1 MIRES
6 FRNMSQTTSIRD
18 QGRPV
23 VPSQSALR
31 PLGLY
36 DVTITDG
43 FWADKQ
49 KINGEASI
57 EHCEAWI
64 EKIGWIGNFDAAIA
78 GTLPE
83 AHTGRSFADSDVYKL
98 IEAMAWEIARTNNTA
113 MERRL
118 NALVERIA
126 PVQEPDGYLNTF
138 FGRPGQQPRYSDLE
152 WGHELYCYG
161 HLIQA
166 AIARGRTRGEDL
178 LVAIARRAADHVCE
192 VFGPDGLN
200 GICGHPEIE
209 VALAEFAR
217 YTGDRKYLDQA
228 ALFIERRG
236 HGLLGEIE
244 HGASYFQDD
253 IPVRETTVMSGHS
266 VRALYLASA
275 AIDVAV
281 DTDDAELL
289 SALITQTANTV
300 ARRTYI
306 TGGMGARHSGESF
319 GLDFELP
326 SDRAYSETCAGVGSV
341 MVNYRLL
348 LATGDPQYA
357 DLIERTL
364 FNVVAASPA
373 ADGRA
378 FFYTN
383 TLHQRE
389 HGVAPLQD
397 KASPRAASSQRAPW
411 FEVSCCPTNVARTI
425 SSLGAYVAT
434 TDGSGVQ
441 IHQYTSS
448 RIRTQLDSGA
458 PIELLIS
465 TDYPASGSIRIE
477 VLESPDSEWTLA
489 LRVPSWNDSAVLT
502 VDNVSAPVAAGV
514 AKVSK
519 VFAVGEVVALE
530 LSVAPRLTFPDPR
543 IDAIRNSI
551 AVEQGPLVMCLES
564 VDLAENTN
572 LDEVTILAAPP
583 TRQRDRTTISARV
596 QRDPAPAWPYSQS
609 PLVSEG
615 ASAEEIRLIPYH
627 EWANR
632 GASTMR
638 VWLPLDAPESKR

>member
-1 MIRES
+1 
-6 FRNMSQTTSIRD
+6 
-18 QGRPV
+18 
-23 VPSQSALR
+23 
-31 PLGLY
+31 
-36 DVTITDG
+36 
-43 FWADKQ
+43 
-49 KINGEASI
+49 
-57 EHCEAWI
+57 
-64 EKIGWIGNFDAAIA
+64 
-78 GTLPE
+78 
-83 AHTGRSFADSDVYKL
+83 
-98 IEAMAWEIARTNNTA
+98 MAWEIARTNNIG
-113 MERRL
+113 MDQRL
-118 NALVERIA
+118 NALVARIA
-126 PVQEPDGYLNTF
+126 PVQEADGYLNTF

-166 AIARGRTRGEDL
+166 AIARGRTSGEDL

-192 VFGPDGLN
+192 AFGPNGLN

-209 VALAEFAR
+209 VALAEFSR
-217 YTGDRKYLDQA
+217 YTGDRKYLNQA

-244 HGASYFQDD
+244 HGATYFQDE

-281 DTDDAELL
+281 DTDDEDLL
-289 SALITQTANTV
+289 RALITQTANTA

-319 GLDFELP
+319 GLDYELP

-348 LATGDPQYA
+348 LATGEAHYA
-357 DLIERTL
+357 DMIERTL

-389 HGVAPLQD
+389 PGIAPLTD

-425 SSLGAYVAT
+425 SSLGAYLAT
-434 TDGSGVQ
+434 TDGSGIQ
-441 IHQYTSS
+441 IHQYASAD
-448 RIRTQLDSGA
+448 IRAQLDSGD
-458 PIELLIS
+458 PIQLRVT
-465 TDYPASGSIRIE
+465 TDYPASGSIHVE
-477 VLESPDSEWTLA
+477 VIQSPDTEWTLT
-489 LRVPSWNDSAVLT
+489 LRVPSWDDNANLT
-502 VDNVSAPVAAGV
+502 VDGVSSRVAAG
-514 AKVSK
+514 AAHVSR
-519 VFAVGEVVALE
+519 VFTTGETVSLE
-530 LSVAPRLTFPDPR
+530 LSVAPRLTWPNPR
-543 IDAIRNSI
+543 VDAIRDSV

-572 LDEVTILAAPP
+572 LDNIRILASDP
-583 TRQRDRTTISARV
+583 THRDGLTTVTARL
-596 QRDPAPAWPYSQS
+596 RSDNTPAWPYSSRPPEPQG
-609 PLVSEG
+609 VVT
-615 ASAEEIRLIPYH
+615 EEVQLTPYH
-627 EWANR
+627 AWANR

-638 VWLPLDAPESKR
+638 VWLPLEA

>member
-1 MIRES
+1 
-6 FRNMSQTTSIRD
+6 MSNTTSVRD

-23 VPSQSALR
+23 VPARSTLR
-31 PLGLY
+31 PLGLF

-43 FWADKQ
+43 FWAEKQ
-49 KINGEASI
+49 RINGEASI

-98 IEAMAWEIARTNNTA
+98 IEAMAWEIARTNNTD

-118 NALVERIA
+118 KALVERIA
-126 PVQEPDGYLNTF
+126 PVQEADGYLNTF

-152 WGHELYCYG
+152 WGHELYCFG

-166 AIARGRTRGEDL
+166 AIARGRTHGEDL

-192 VFGPDGLN
+192 AFGPDGLN
-200 GICGHPEIE
+200 GVCGHPEIE

-217 YTGDRKYLDQA
+217 FTEDRKYLDQA

-244 HGASYFQDD
+244 HGPTYFQDD
-253 IPVRETTVMSGHS
+253 IPVRETAVMSGHS

-281 DTDDAELL
+281 DTDDGELL
-289 SALITQTANTV
+289 SALITQTANTA

-348 LATGDPQYA
+348 LATGDPRYA
-357 DLIERTL
+357 DMIERTL

-389 HGVAPLQD
+389 HGVAPLKD

-425 SSLGAYVAT
+425 SSLGAYLAT
-434 TDGSGVQ
+434 TNGSGIQ
-441 IHQYTSS
+441 IHQYASAQ
-448 RIRTQLDSGA
+448 IRSELDSGA
-458 PIELLIS
+458 SVGLRVT

-477 VLESPDSEWTLA
+477 ILETPETEWTLA
-489 LRVPSWNDSAVLT
+489 LRVPSWADDAILT
-502 VDNVSAPVAAGV
+502 VDNVSAPVAAGIANV
-514 AKVSK
+514 TR
-519 VFAVGEVVALE
+519 VFAAGDVVALE
-530 LSVAPRLTFPDPR
+530 LSVAPRLTWPDPR
-543 IDAIRNSI
+543 IDAIRDSV

-564 VDLAENTN
+564 VDLAEDTN
-572 LDEVTILAAPP
+572 LDDVRVLVDSPIHRHNRTSITA
-583 TRQRDRTTISARV
+583 RIDRDV
-596 QRDPAPAWPYSQS
+596 APAWPYSSHPPTSQS
-609 PLVSEG
+609 TVT
-615 ASAEEIRLIPYH
+615 EEVRLTPYH

-638 VWLPLDAPESKR
+638 VWLPLDGPAAQE

>member
-1 MIRES
+1 MTNIIS
-6 FRNMSQTTSIRD
+6 NRN

-23 VPSQSALR
+23 VPTRSTLR

-49 KINGEASI
+49 NVNGEASI

-98 IEAMAWEIARTNNTA
+98 IEAMAWEIARTNNTE
-113 MERRL
+113 MEQRL
-118 NALVERIA
+118 NALVARIA
-126 PVQEPDGYLNTF
+126 PVQEADGYLNTF

-166 AIARGRTRGEDL
+166 AIARGRTSGEDL

-192 VFGPDGLN
+192 AFGPDGLN

-209 VALAEFAR
+209 VALAEFSR
-217 YTGDRKYLDQA
+217 YTGDTKYLDQA

-244 HGASYFQDD
+244 HGAAYFQDD

-281 DTDDAELL
+281 DTDDEDLL
-289 SALITQTANTV
+289 RALIAQTANTA

-319 GLDFELP
+319 GLDYELP

-348 LATGDPQYA
+348 LATGEAHYA
-357 DLIERTL
+357 DMIERTL

-389 HGVAPLQD
+389 PGVAPLTD

-425 SSLGAYVAT
+425 SSLGAYLAT
-434 TDGSGVQ
+434 TDGSGIQ
-441 IHQYTSS
+441 IHQYASS
-448 RIRTQLDSGA
+448 DIRAQLDSGD
-458 PIELLIS
+458 PIQLRVS
-465 TDYPASGSIRIE
+465 TDYPASGSIHIE
-477 VLESPDSEWTLA
+477 VIESPDTEWTLT
-489 LRVPSWNDSAVLT
+489 LRVPSWDDNASLT
-502 VDNVSAPVAAGV
+502 VAGVSSSVAAG
-514 AKVSK
+514 AAHVSR
-519 VFAVGEVVALE
+519 VFAAGDTVSLE
-530 LSVAPRLTFPDPR
+530 LSVAPRLTWPNPR
-543 IDAIRNSI
+543 VDAIRDSVAI
-551 AVEQGPLVMCLES
+551 EQGPLVMCLES

-572 LDEVTILAAPP
+572 LDDVRILAADP
-583 TRQRDRTTISARV
+583 THRDGLTTVTARL
-596 QRDPAPAWPYSQS
+596 RSDNTPAWPYSSRPPEPQG
-609 PLVSEG
+609 VVT
-615 ASAEEIRLIPYH
+615 EEVQLTPYH
-627 EWANR
+627 AWANR

-638 VWLPLDAPESKR
+638 VWLPLEA